1 MPTELNLSLAL
12 QRRLVDGLIDD
23 HPLPWSISHE
33 TSDEW
38 LCEVSDARKRV
49 VLRCMDEGEAV
60 ELIDAAMQLAL
71 DNAKTHR
78 DLDRAAHQEK
88 VRMTPPK
95 SASYLFDKRLPQALA
110 KHPAK
115 ARELAMIYRFKV
127 TGSEPGEG
135 GDWVVDCVINPPMC
149 APRGGVVAPQ
159 DPTITITVFA
169 EGLLSIFRERDMA
182 KALMTLYFQGKLSVD
197 GAATTETLVQ
207 LAKLEHLFAL
217 LSA

>member
-1 MPTELNLSLAL
+1 MPTELDLSLAL

-23 HPLPWSISHE
+23 HPLPWSIAHE

-38 LCEVSDARKRV
+38 ICEVSDARKRV
-49 VLRCMDEGEAV
+49 VLRCMNESEAV

-95 SASYLFDKRLPQALA
+95 SVSDLFDKRLPQALA

-115 ARELAMIYRFKV
+115 ARELAAIYRFKV

-135 GDWVVDCVINPPMC
+135 GDWIVDCVINPPMC
-149 APRGGVVAPQ
+149 APHEGIIGRQ
-159 DPTITITVFA
+159 DPMFTITVSA
-169 EGLLSIFRERDMA
+169 EELLSVLQHRDMA
-182 KALMTLYFQGKLSVD
+182 KAMVTLYFQGKLLVAS
-197 GAATTETLVQ
+197 AATTETLVQ

-217 LSA
+217 MSA